1 MLRTYLIAEN
11 LKFKHTLFRKLILF
25 IPSTLILIA
34 IIFLFVGIGL
44 GGFASSIVSN
54 WCVPI
59 ASLSIV
65 ILCHLVNNKEQK
77 HNYRT
82 LYSLPINL
90 KNTFISKTILI
101 ALNLLIISLLLSFI
115 SIISEYILSGA
126 LTIIEH
132 TGYYVLG
139 YFLLW
144 VSVLWQIPFCL
155 FLDQKMGFISSMIIN
170 LLVSALGGLFFSLTP
185 LFWFFPYSWNARFM
199 ITLFGVLPN
208 GLLVGTGSRWILNLA
223 QSWLL
228 ILISLLTMSALTLL
242 FAHWYKRQVYRS

>member
-25 IPSTLILIA
+25 IPAALILIA
-34 IIFLFVGIGL
+34 VIFLSVGIGL
-44 GGFASSIVSN
+44 GGFSASIVCN

-82 LYSLPINL
+82 IYSLPIDL

-101 ALNLLIISLLLSFI
+101 ALNLLLISLLLSFI
-115 SIISEYILSGA
+115 SIISEYMMSGVLSA
-126 LTIIEH
+126 FIH
-132 TGYYVLG
+132 TGSYVLG
-139 YFLLW
+139 YCLLW
-144 VSVLWQIPFCL
+144 VTLLWQIPFCL
-155 FLDQKMGFISSMIIN
+155 FLDQKAGFVGSMIIN
-170 LLVSALGGLFFSLTP
+170 LILTGLGGLFFSLATI
-185 LFWFFPYSWNARFM
+185 FWFFPYSWTARFM

-208 GLLVGTGSRWILNLA
+208 GLLVQGGSRQILSLG
-223 QSWLL
+223 QS
-228 ILISLLTMSALTLL
+228 SLLVVVSMLTAVVLTFL
-242 FAHWYKRQVYRS
+242 FARWYRGQVYRN